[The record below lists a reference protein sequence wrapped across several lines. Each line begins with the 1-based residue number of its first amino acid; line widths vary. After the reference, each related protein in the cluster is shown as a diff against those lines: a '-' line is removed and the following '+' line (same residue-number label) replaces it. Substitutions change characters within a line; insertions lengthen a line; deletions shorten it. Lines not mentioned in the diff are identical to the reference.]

1 MTKSTFRIS
10 PLITMVVVLASLG
23 VILLTLQAARE
34 IISPV
39 ILALVLAALAM
50 ETIVNS
56 MGELF
61 QEVIDQLQI

>member
-1 MTKSTFRIS
+1 MTKSKFRIS
-10 PLITMVVVLASLG
+10 QLITMVVILASLG
-23 VILLTLQAARE
+23 VFLMAIQVARE

>member
-10 PLITMVVVLASLG
+10 PLIPMVVVLASLG

>member
-1 MTKSTFRIS
+1 
-10 PLITMVVVLASLG
+10 MVVILASLG
-23 VILLTLQAARE
+23 VFLMALQAARE

-39 ILALVLAALAM
+39 IFALVLAALAM